1 MCANDSEDSWRRL
14 TEENRDEADPA
25 GVKVLAPHIV
35 LSVDFRFVTQGPRGD
50 RTSITL
56 CQHCKVLA
64 WKKANMTK
72 LSTPSRFS
80 SVNISSL
87 ELSFQLSGY
96 RDNECIGIVERM
108 DFAIT

>member
-50 RTSITL
+50 RTSINAVPTL
-56 CQHCKVLA
+56 QSFSVEKSKHDQTFNILPFLVNQHIFLR
-64 WKKANMTK
+64 T
-72 LSTPSRFS
+72 
-80 SVNISSL
+80 
-87 ELSFQLSGY
+87 QLSAPWLQGQ
-96 RDNECIGIVERM
+96 
-108 DFAIT
+108 